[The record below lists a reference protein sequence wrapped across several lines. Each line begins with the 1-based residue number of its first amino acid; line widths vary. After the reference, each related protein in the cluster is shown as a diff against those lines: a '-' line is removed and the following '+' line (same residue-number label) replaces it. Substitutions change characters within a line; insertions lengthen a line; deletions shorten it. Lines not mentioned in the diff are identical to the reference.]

1 MKIEKLTIFTSQLQ
15 EQLKF
20 YRDSLQM
27 EVREQSEE
35 HFQLVA
41 GYSMLEFRQ
50 REKSTPYH
58 IAFHIP
64 DKQEEEALRWLKERV
79 SVLKNNNDEII
90 DFSNWDAKS
99 VYFYDEDENVME
111 FISRGHLNKPESAIF
126 SGKSVVGLSEIGVPT
141 EDIQEKFDF
150 LQKNCGLEVFDG
162 SFERFCAIGDPQGLF
177 ITIDKNMK
185 DWFPT
190 GDRAFSSD
198 FEIEF
203 THHDKSCGL
212 QFYDNELKPL

>member
-1 MKIEKLTIFTSQLQ
+1 MKIQKLTIFTSQLQ

-20 YRDSLQM
+20 YRDNLQM
-27 EVREQSEE
+27 EIRNQSEE
-35 HFQLVA
+35 HFDLIA
-41 GYSMLEFRQ
+41 GYSVLEFRQ

-79 SVLKNNNDEII
+79 SILKSNSDEII

-99 VYFYDEDENVME
+99 VYFYDEDKNVIE

-126 SGKSVVGLSEIGVPT
+126 SGKSIVGISEIGIPT
-141 EDIQEKFDF
+141 ENIQEKFDF
-150 LQKNCGLEVFDG
+150 LQRNCSLEIFDG

-177 ITIDKNMK
+177 ITINKNMK

-190 GDRAFSSD
+190 GDKAFSSD

-203 THHDKSCGL
+203 THKEKSCHL
-212 QFYDNELKPL
+212 QFLNNELKTV

>member
-1 MKIEKLTIFTSQLQ
+1 MKIQKLTIFTSQLQ

-20 YRDSLQM
+20 YRDNLQM
-27 EVREQSEE
+27 EIRNQSEE
-35 HFQLVA
+35 HFDLIA
-41 GYSMLEFRQ
+41 GYSVLEFRQ

-79 SVLKNNNDEII
+79 SILKSNSDEII

-99 VYFYDEDENVME
+99 VYFYDEDKNVVE

-126 SGKSVVGLSEIGVPT
+126 SGKSIVGISEIGIPT
-141 EDIQEKFDF
+141 ENIQEKFDF
-150 LQKNCGLEVFDG
+150 LQRNCSLEIFDG

-177 ITIDKNMK
+177 ITINKNMK

-190 GDRAFSSD
+190 GDKAFSSD

-203 THHDKSCGL
+203 THKEKSCHL
-212 QFYDNELKPL
+212 QFFNNELKTV

>member
-1 MKIEKLTIFTSQLQ
+1 MKIGKLTIFTSQLQ

-20 YRDSLQM
+20 YRDNLQM
-27 EVREQSEE
+27 EIRNQSEE
-35 HFQLVA
+35 HFNLIA
-41 GYSMLEFRQ
+41 GYSVLEFRQ

-79 SVLKNNNDEII
+79 SILKSNSDEII

-99 VYFYDEDENVME
+99 VYFYDEDKNVIE

-126 SGKSVVGLSEIGVPT
+126 SGKSIVGISEIGIPT
-141 EDIQEKFDF
+141 ENIQEKFDF
-150 LQKNCGLEVFDG
+150 LQQNCSLEIFDG

-177 ITIDKNMK
+177 ITINKNMK

-190 GDRAFSSD
+190 GDKAFSSD

-203 THHDKSCGL
+203 THKEKSYHL
-212 QFYDNELKPL
+212 QFLNNELKTV

>member
-1 MKIEKLTIFTSQLQ
+1 MKIQKLTIFTSQLQ

-20 YRDSLQM
+20 YRDTLQM
-27 EVREQSEE
+27 EIRNQSEE
-35 HFQLVA
+35 HFDLIA
-41 GYSMLEFRQ
+41 GYSVLEFRQ

-79 SVLKNNNDEII
+79 SILKSNSDEII

-99 VYFYDEDENVME
+99 VYFYDEDKNVVE

-126 SGKSVVGLSEIGVPT
+126 SGKSIVGISEIGIPT
-141 EDIQEKFDF
+141 ENIQEKFKF
-150 LQKNCGLEVFDG
+150 LQQNCSLEIFDG

-177 ITIDKNMK
+177 ITINKNMK

-190 GDRAFSSD
+190 GDKAFSSD

-203 THHDKSCGL
+203 THKEKSCHL
-212 QFYDNELKPL
+212 QFLNNELKTV

>member
-1 MKIEKLTIFTSQLQ
+1 MKIRKLTIFTSQLQ

-20 YRDSLQM
+20 YRDNLQM
-27 EVREQSEE
+27 EIRNQSEE
-35 HFQLVA
+35 HFNLIA
-41 GYSMLEFRQ
+41 GYSVLEFRQ

-79 SVLKNNNDEII
+79 SILKSNSDEII

-99 VYFYDEDENVME
+99 VYFYDEDKNVIE

-126 SGKSVVGLSEIGVPT
+126 SGKSIVGISEIGIPT
-141 EDIQEKFDF
+141 ENIQEKFDF
-150 LQKNCGLEVFDG
+150 LQQNCSLEIFDG

-177 ITIDKNMK
+177 ITINKNMK

-190 GDRAFSSD
+190 GDKAFSSD

-203 THHDKSCGL
+203 THKEKSCHL
-212 QFYDNELKPL
+212 QFLNNELKTV

>member
-20 YRDSLQM
+20 YRDNLQM
-27 EVREQSEE
+27 EISHQSED
-35 HFQLVA
+35 HFHLLA
-41 GYSMLEFRQ
+41 GYSVLEFRR

-64 DKQEEEALRWLKERV
+64 DKQEEEALRWLQERV
-79 SVLKNNNDEII
+79 SVLKSNNDEIV

-99 VYFYDEDENVME
+99 LYFYDEDKNVME
-111 FISRGHLNKPESAIF
+111 FISRRDLNKPESAIF
-126 SGKSVVGLSEIGVPT
+126 SGKSIVGIGEIGMPT
-141 EDIQEKFDF
+141 ENIQEKFDF
-150 LQKNCGLEVFDG
+150 LQQNCGLEVFDG

-177 ITIDKNMK
+177 ITINKNRK

-190 GDRAFSSD
+190 GDKAFSSD
-198 FEIEF
+198 FKIEF
-203 THHDKSCGL
+203 THKDKSCRL
-212 QFYDNELKPL
+212 QFVDNELKAD